1 MAQSAFFVAYIC
13 YFVKF
18 ILHLQQQAG
27 EVRTSGSLPQ
37 RQKTTTTN
45 RIILLPYPF
54 KRIGWALF
62 IPTALFGILMAID
75 GFNGFP
81 SFLLP
86 GDAGSSS
93 TLDAVSNNIV
103 LIGVLAGSLLI
114 TCSRE
119 RIEDELIGRIR
130 LNALLVALYINILW
144 AVIASLAL
152 YNLDY
157 LYVMVINLVSLPI
170 LFLIIERVLLW
181 RLRKEASHEE

>member
-37 RQKTTTTN
+37 RQKTTTMN

-86 GDAGSSS
+86 GDAG
-93 TLDAVSNNIV
+93 
-103 LIGVLAGSLLI
+103 
-114 TCSRE
+114 
-119 RIEDELIGRIR
+119 
-130 LNALLVALYINILW
+130 
-144 AVIASLAL
+144 
-152 YNLDY
+152 
-157 LYVMVINLVSLPI
+157 
-170 LFLIIERVLLW
+170 
-181 RLRKEASHEE
+181 

>member
-1 MAQSAFFVAYIC
+1 M
-13 YFVKF
+13 
-18 ILHLQQQAG
+18 
-27 EVRTSGSLPQ
+27 
-37 RQKTTTTN
+37 N

-86 GDAGSSS
+86 GDAGSNS

-119 RIEDELIGRIR
+119 RI
-130 LNALLVALYINILW
+130 
-144 AVIASLAL
+144 
-152 YNLDY
+152 
-157 LYVMVINLVSLPI
+157 
-170 LFLIIERVLLW
+170 
-181 RLRKEASHEE
+181 

>member
-1 MAQSAFFVAYIC
+1 M
-13 YFVKF
+13 
-18 ILHLQQQAG
+18 
-27 EVRTSGSLPQ
+27 
-37 RQKTTTTN
+37 
-45 RIILLPYPF
+45 
-54 KRIGWALF
+54 
-62 IPTALFGILMAID
+62 
-75 GFNGFP
+75 
-81 SFLLP
+81 
-86 GDAGSSS
+86 
-93 TLDAVSNNIV
+93 DAVSNNIV

-152 YNLDY
+152 YNFDY

>member
-1 MAQSAFFVAYIC
+1 M
-13 YFVKF
+13 
-18 ILHLQQQAG
+18 
-27 EVRTSGSLPQ
+27 
-37 RQKTTTTN
+37 N

-86 GDAGSSS
+86 GDAGSNS

-144 AVIASLAL
+144 AVITSLAL
-152 YNLDY
+152 YNFDY

>member
-1 MAQSAFFVAYIC
+1 M
-13 YFVKF
+13 
-18 ILHLQQQAG
+18 
-27 EVRTSGSLPQ
+27 
-37 RQKTTTTN
+37 N

-86 GDAGSSS
+86 GDAGSNS

-152 YNLDY
+152 YNFDD

>member
-1 MAQSAFFVAYIC
+1 M
-13 YFVKF
+13 
-18 ILHLQQQAG
+18 
-27 EVRTSGSLPQ
+27 
-37 RQKTTTTN
+37 N

-54 KRIGWALF
+54 KRIGSALF

-130 LNALLVALYINILW
+130 LI
-144 AVIASLAL
+144 SLHFGFC
-152 YNLDY
+152 
-157 LYVMVINLVSLPI
+157 
-170 LFLIIERVLLW
+170 LFADR
-181 RLRKEASHEE
+181 HFPHH